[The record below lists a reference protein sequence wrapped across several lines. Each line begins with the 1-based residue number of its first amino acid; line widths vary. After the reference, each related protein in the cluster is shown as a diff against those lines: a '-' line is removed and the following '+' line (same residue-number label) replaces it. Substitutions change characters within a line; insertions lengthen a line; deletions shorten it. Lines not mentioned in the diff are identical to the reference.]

1 MSAYEPFP
9 LSDAS
14 NALVR
19 DVERLASRG
28 RRFVALLLDGLLLF
42 AVVIV
47 AFLVALAAGMDDES
61 DDFALLGYGVYALL
75 LLFYYPLT
83 LSRAG
88 AHNGQTFGK
97 QLMKVRVVTVEGEP
111 VTFWRAARRD
121 VLGTT
126 VLGFLTF
133 GLYSLIDCPWALPDA
148 RRQAL
153 HDKIAST
160 YVYKAAVARDESW
173 TEPPSSPFTSQ
184 PPAAQAPQHTWQPP
198 VTAPKPPPDNDDM
211 NRVFGR

>member
-9 LSDAS
+9 VSDTT
-14 NALVR
+14 NELVR
-19 DVERLASRG
+19 DDERLASRG
-28 RRFVALLLDGLLLF
+28 RRFVALMFDGLLLF
-42 AVVIV
+42 VVFVV
-47 AFLVALAAGMDDES
+47 ALVVALAAGADEDS
-61 DDFALLGYGVYALL
+61 TEFVVIGYGVYALA

-83 LSRAG
+83 LSRSG

-97 QLMKVRVVTVEGEP
+97 QLLKVRVVTVEGEP

-126 VLGFLTF
+126 VLGAITF

-160 YVYKAAVARDESW
+160 YVFKADAAGGTSW
-173 TEPPSSPFTSQ
+173 PQ
-184 PPAAQAPQHTWQPP
+184 PVAQAPTHTWQPP
-198 VTAPKPPPDNDDM
+198 VSSSATPPDNSDM